1 MAIPIKLEF
10 QPRIPEE
17 EIRRRLERA
26 PVEHADAVMAAYAL
40 LQVAHDRGVLDI
52 MRGAI
57 GRGDTMVVKMAQF
70 ASEPESMA
78 LVRNLISLARIAA
91 SVDPELLSRVAD
103 ELERQNR
110 GERVGVWES
119 LRGAGKVAGASLAFA
134 GAFGRALAKRG
145 KQGGRG

>member
-1 MAIPIKLEF
+1 MATPIELEF
-10 QPRIPEE
+10 RPRVPEE

-26 PVEHADAVMAAYAL
+26 PIDHAEALMAAYEL

-52 MRGAI
+52 VRGAI

-91 SVDPELLSRVAD
+91 SFDPDLLSRVAD
-103 ELERQNR
+103 ELEKKRR
-110 GERVGVWES
+110 GEPTGVWES
-119 LRGAGKVAGASLAFA
+119 VRGAAKVAGAAMAFA
-134 GAFGRALAKRG
+134 GAFGRAMARG
-145 KQGGRG
+145 NRR

>member
-110 GERVGVWES
+110 GQRVGVWES
-119 LRGAGKVAGASLAFA
+119 LRGAGKVARASLAFA